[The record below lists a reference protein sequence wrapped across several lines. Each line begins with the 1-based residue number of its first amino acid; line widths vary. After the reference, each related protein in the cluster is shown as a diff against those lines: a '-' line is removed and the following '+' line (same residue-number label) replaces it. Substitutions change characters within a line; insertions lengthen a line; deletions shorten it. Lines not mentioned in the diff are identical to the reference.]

1 MSGGRRGAAAHKAPE
16 SGPVRK
22 ASPTTSRLL
31 ALRVLERVEHG
42 DAYADLVLNTAL
54 GASDLSQR
62 DRALVT
68 ELVYGTLRMRGRID
82 FMLAAVSE
90 RKLDKIEPS
99 VLNLLRLGAYQ
110 LLFSDRVPAR
120 AAVDQAVHCAR
131 ASGLEHATGFV
142 NAVLRGLARRAGQIE
157 PPALETAPLQH
168 LVHALS
174 LPEWIAKRWLNEL
187 GPQGAA
193 ALAKASNQAPPLCAR
208 VNPLRATRHALLE
221 ELRTRRPG
229 AAACRYAPDG
239 IDLGHHG
246 DPGDE
251 PAFAEGRLTI
261 QDEASQLVTALLD
274 PKPGEHVLD
283 LCAAPGGKATAM
295 AERVVPGGVVTALDV
310 NARRLELVER
320 ACRQLGLAH
329 VHTRTLDARMPLGD
343 LPGAPFQR
351 VLVDAPCTG
360 LGTLR
365 RNPDL
370 RWRIGPEGPA
380 ALAGVQAELL
390 EQARRVVGAG
400 GTLLYSTCTMTA
412 EENEKVVEELLKKD
426 PGLEVVRDAPAAV
439 RPFMN
444 EQGFMRTWPHLHG
457 TDGFFAVRMVRRGGP
472 A

>member
-1 MSGGRRGAAAHKAPE
+1 MSGGRRPPGAHKAPE

-54 GASDLSQR
+54 GASELSQR

-82 FMLAAVSE
+82 FMLAAVSD
-90 RKLDKIEPS
+90 RKPGKIEPS

-131 ASGLEHATGFV
+131 AGGLEHATGFV
-142 NAVLRGLARRAGQIE
+142 NAVLRGLARRAAQIE
-157 PPALETAPLQH
+157 LPALETKPLLH

-174 LPEWIAKRWLNEL
+174 LPEWIAKRWLNAL
-187 GPQGAA
+187 GPQAA
-193 ALAKASNQAPPLCAR
+193 AELAQASNQAPPLCAR
-208 VNPLRATRHALLE
+208 VNPLLGTRQALLE
-221 ELRTRRPG
+221 ELRTRRPQ
-229 AAACRYAPDG
+229 AAACRYAPSG

-251 PAFAEGRLTI
+251 PAFVEGRLTI
-261 QDEASQLVTALLD
+261 QDEASQLAVLLLD
-274 PKPGEHVLD
+274 PRPGEHVLD
-283 LCAAPGGKATAM
+283 LCAAPGGKTTAI
-295 AERVVPGGVVTALDV
+295 AERVGPEGVVTALDV
-310 NARRLELVER
+310 NARRLDLVER
-320 ACRQLGLAH
+320 ACRRLGLDH
-329 VHTRTLDARMPLGD
+329 VNMRTLDARKPLGE

-370 RWRIGPEGPA
+370 RWRVSPGDPA

-390 EQARRVVGAG
+390 EQARRAVGVG
-400 GTLLYSTCTMTA
+400 GTLLYSTCTMTE
-412 EENEKVVEELLKKD
+412 EENEKVISELLKKD
-426 PGLEVVRDAPAAV
+426 RGLKVVRDVPAAV

-457 TDGFFAVRMVRRGGP
+457 TDGFFAVRMVRREG
-472 A
+472 